1 MRNALVVAK
10 KIWYVVE
17 RLIDVYMVFANVAMT
32 IHVLIQVS
40 IASLEN
46 ACVELN
52 QVAKEKEQD
61 LIAMLWVVHVNA
73 RELLIPVRP
82 ELIVITENAAVKV
95 WFTLM

>member
-1 MRNALVVAK
+1 MRNARVVGK

-17 RLIDVYMVFANVAMT
+17 RLIDVYMVLANVAMI
-32 IHVLIQVS
+32 IHVVILVS

-61 LIAMLWVVHVNA
+61 LIAMLRVVHVNA
-73 RELLIPVRP
+73 RELLIPVRT
-82 ELIVITENAAVKV
+82 ELIVITENVAVKV
-95 WFTLM
+95 